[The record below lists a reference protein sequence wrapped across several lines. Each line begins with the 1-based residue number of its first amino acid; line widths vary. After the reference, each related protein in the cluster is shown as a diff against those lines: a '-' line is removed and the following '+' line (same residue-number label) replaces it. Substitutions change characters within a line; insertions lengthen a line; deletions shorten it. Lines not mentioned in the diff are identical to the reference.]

1 MKKKFSLVV
10 MMLVLSLLII
20 PTGLASASTTE
31 SSNSPSLSY
40 QSPIITVEEDGQTST
55 ITSAPGN
62 DNVEIQAT
70 NPFTLSIS
78 DPSYGTVRGSWTYDN
93 PGKIVNKVAITM
105 ELQYRTSFLD
115 LTWDT
120 IDSYNFIY
128 GGGLGSHEGNEHTF
142 RISDK
147 GQYRV
152 KILGQVSFIGGHHDV
167 LMYSGVRSYEGGGII
182 ISDEPEAK

>member
-1 MKKKFSLVV
+1 MYTIPSPLSSEQEIKVKNTQLTLQARKLCVSDPLFCY
-10 MMLVLSLLII
+10 VLYI
-20 PTGLASASTTE
+20 G
-31 SSNSPSLSY
+31 Y
-40 QSPIITVEEDGQTST
+40 
-55 ITSAPGN
+55 GN

-93 PGKIVNKVAITM
+93 PDKIVNKVALTM

>member
-1 MKKKFSLVV
+1 
-10 MMLVLSLLII
+10 
-20 PTGLASASTTE
+20 
-31 SSNSPSLSY
+31 
-40 QSPIITVEEDGQTST
+40 
-55 ITSAPGN
+55 
-62 DNVEIQAT
+62 
-70 NPFTLSIS
+70 
-78 DPSYGTVRGSWTYDN
+78 
-93 PGKIVNKVAITM
+93 M

-167 LMYSGVRSYEGGGII
+167 LMYSGLGVMRVAELLFQTSQ
-182 ISDEPEAK
+182 KLNN